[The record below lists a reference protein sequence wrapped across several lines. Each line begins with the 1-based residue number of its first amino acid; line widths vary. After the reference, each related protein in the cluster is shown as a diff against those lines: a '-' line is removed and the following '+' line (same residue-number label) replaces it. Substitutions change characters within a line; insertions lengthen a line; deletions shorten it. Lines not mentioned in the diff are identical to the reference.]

1 MLVSEGHRD
10 AGLYPLAYMLC
21 EAEIARERINARIKT
36 EMILTQSA
44 IASALS
50 KKGAAAFKELI
61 EDL

>member
-1 MLVSEGHRD
+1 
-10 AGLYPLAYMLC
+10 MLC